1 MWSGR
6 IRRSK
11 GGEGKESLEKMFT
24 AEARGVTQRIVLWFF
39 GEARSV
45 RMRWMIPMLLF
56 VVLGAMT
63 SVAQDGQVVGKD
75 ASSARMVREHEA
87 PFLEVDDALV
97 LPAWREYDHLMQDRC
112 DSILLATSLAL
123 ETSVTARDADYRIM
137 TSDDRL
143 AVFHMQLS
151 LGEGGSEA
159 GFAEMVARF
168 LLQQGLQFGYQY
180 ARERVRASSLTEMD
194 YLYLPQG
201 PGVTR
206 SFNEVG
212 FEARMRGE
220 LQSRRV
226 WRDYQE
232 WKKNRIEPRE

>member
-1 MWSGR
+1 
-6 IRRSK
+6 
-11 GGEGKESLEKMFT
+11 MFT
-24 AEARGVTQRIVLWFF
+24 AEARGVTQRIVLRFF
-39 GEARSV
+39 GEAKSV
-45 RMRWMIPMLLF
+45 RVRWMIPMLLS
-56 VVLGAMT
+56 VVLGT
-63 SVAQDGQVVGKD
+63 TPSVAQDGQVVGKD
-75 ASSARMVREHEA
+75 ASSAPAVREHEA
-87 PFLEVDDALV
+87 PFLEVGDALV
-97 LPAWREYDHLMQDRC
+97 LPAWRDYEHLMQQRC

-123 ETSVTARDADYRIM
+123 ETNVTGRDVDYRTM
-137 TSDDRL
+137 TSDNRL
-143 AVFHMQLS
+143 AIFHMQLS
-151 LGEGGSEA
+151 LGEGGDGA
-159 GFAEMVARF
+159 GFAEMLARF

-180 ARERVRASSLTEMD
+180 ARERVRASSLSEMD

-220 LQSRRV
+220 LQSSRV